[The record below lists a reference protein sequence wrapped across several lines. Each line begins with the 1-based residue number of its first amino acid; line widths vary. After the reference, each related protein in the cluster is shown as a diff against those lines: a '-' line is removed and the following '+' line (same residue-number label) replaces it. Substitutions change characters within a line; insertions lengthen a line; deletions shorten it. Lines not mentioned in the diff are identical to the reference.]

1 MIGSGNNRM
10 NNIIN
15 RRPQQQQAYQD
26 INDFDNISTPKS
38 KYYQSSYNNLYKNN
52 QSNNNNN
59 NNNSMNKQNIR
70 MNITKNN
77 MNNIN
82 LNNNI
87 YNINN
92 NQSYQYHNINQ
103 IQNNNINKALLVIR
117 SEFKKKDDRIKAL
130 ELKIAELENKINLI
144 SKTNNYNTENNPFAN
159 IINISQKKL
168 GKNYTFA
175 EKNSE
180 EINQGEYI
188 KNSNLNRGQEINYIR
203 RNNPFRNNDNNQNM
217 NNVYAQTKSANQYK
231 IKNNNDNGFIM
242 ATKNNNITDAAVDG
256 STFTGNSSNFQR
268 HSKNDVKLFL
278 KEVKSKVDPTI
289 FKEFIQN
296 IKLLTNSKGKNG
308 SDKNSVIEKVRILF
322 GEQFKDLFIKFES
335 ILGFNNS

>member
-1 MIGSGNNRM
+1 MTENDGNNRM
-10 NNIIN
+10 TNIIN
-15 RRPQQQQAYQD
+15 RRQNPYPEANNLEKKPTSNQKY
-26 INDFDNISTPKS
+26 
-38 KYYQSSYNNLYKNN
+38 YYQSLYNIVNKNN
-52 QSNNNNN
+52 INNNNI
-59 NNNSMNKQNIR
+59 MNKQNIR
-70 MNITKNN
+70 I
-77 MNNIN
+77 
-82 LNNNI
+82 NNNI
-87 YNINN
+87 INMNKMNN
-92 NQSYQYHNINQ
+92 NNNRNRNVQNRNININQ
-103 IQNNNINKALLVIR
+103 ISNNYINKALNIIKI
-117 SEFKKKDDRIKAL
+117 EFKRKDDRIKAL

-180 EINQGEYI
+180 EINQEEYI